1 MVSNNSG
8 RLGPSEADGSG
19 RDDIAGT
26 PEKQQR
32 CRPIHAFGRNRST
45 PCSCSPVNQCR
56 ATSTGGS
63 CRAYGRSQE
72 CTCHVPRKYSPWG
85 KSHNHK
91 GSTRRNYL
99 LGKDFR
105 TKNSRPQAVKHGAG
119 TDVARSTRQRGAA
132 ESEKRGNVN
141 CVIGNPYQ
149 HLRRR
154 EFHPNRIRGTAP
166 IPRISSLRH
175 IP

>member
-32 CRPIHAFGRNRST
+32 CRPIHAFGRNHSI
-45 PCSCSPVNQCR
+45 PCSYSPVNQCR
-56 ATSTGGS
+56 ATSTVGY
-63 CRAYGRSQE
+63 CRAYGTSQGSA
-72 CTCHVPRKYSPWG
+72 CPIPRKNSC
-85 KSHNHK
+85 SRTISTD
-91 GSTRRNYL
+91 GSGAIACQETASVQ
-99 LGKDFR
+99 
-105 TKNSRPQAVKHGAG
+105 KNSRPQAVKHGVG
-119 TDVARSTRQRGAA
+119 TDLARSTRQRGAA

-141 CVIGNPYQ
+141 CVIGKPDRHPY
-149 HLRRR
+149 RR
-154 EFHPNRIRGTAP
+154 EFHPNGIRGTALN
-166 IPRISSLRH
+166 PRISLLRH